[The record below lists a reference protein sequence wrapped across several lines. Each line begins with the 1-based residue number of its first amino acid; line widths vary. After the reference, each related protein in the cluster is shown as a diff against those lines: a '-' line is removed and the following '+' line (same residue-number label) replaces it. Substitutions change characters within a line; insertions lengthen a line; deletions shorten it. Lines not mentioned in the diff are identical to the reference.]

1 MSQPNIA
8 VVTGDWS
15 FGVKP
20 LQPGGCGWYRAA
32 LPTKQLI
39 NHGWA
44 AVLGLPAFNHDGFG
58 VIQDSGGAIHG
69 FDIALIKILMHRDMV
84 GAMQHAKKAGQ
95 TLLVDIDDFYPGL
108 VESNQ
113 AYHYTDPK
121 KSKDVN
127 RDFYYQVIDLADHL
141 VVATQGLYDYY
152 SKQHPSVHLIRNGID
167 FERWKQK
174 KVKDRKPTVGWV
186 GGIPWRSNDIET
198 TQGWLPDFLKS
209 NDLSFHHSGHIANHK
224 NLWDLANID
233 INRVTVS
240 PMQVILDY
248 PQMFQHIDI
257 GIVPLNDIPFNTVG
271 KSALKGMEYAASG
284 IPFVAF
290 ATPEYERLAKLGV
303 GRVARTDDEWRAHM
317 TELLD
322 FETRK
327 KEVKKNY
334 KNLIKTHSM
343 TQRGHEWHSFMS
355 SLYESGFVAN
365 RRKERDEQAV
375 ADYREKLPEGISSN
389 SVEFISS

>member
-8 VVTGDWS
+8 VITGDWS

-39 NHGWA
+39 GRGWA
-44 AVLGLPAFNHDGFG
+44 AALGLPAFNHDGFG

-69 FDIALIKILMHRDMV
+69 FDLVLIKILMHRDMV
-84 GAMQHAKKAGQ
+84 VAMQHAKKAGQ
-95 TLLVDIDDFYPGL
+95 TLVVDIDDFYPGL

-113 AYHYTDPK
+113 AYHFTDPS
-121 KSKDVN
+121 KSKNVN

-141 VVATQGLYDYY
+141 TVATQGLYDYY
-152 SKQHPSVHLIRNGID
+152 SRSHPSVHLIRNGID
-167 FERWKQK
+167 FERWKPK
-174 KVKDRKPTVGWV
+174 KVRDRKPTIGWV

-198 TQGWLPDFLKS
+198 TSNWLPGLLKD
-209 NDLSFHHSGHIANHK
+209 NDLMFHHSGHIQGHK
-224 NLWDLANID
+224 NFWDLAGID

-240 PMQVILDY
+240 PMMVILDY
-248 PQMFQHIDI
+248 PQMFDNIDI
-257 GIVPLNDIPFNTVG
+257 GIVPLNDIEFNTLG

-290 ATPEYERLAKLGV
+290 ATPEYERLAQLGV
-303 GRVARTDDEWRAHM
+303 GRVARTDQEWSAHM

-327 KEVKKNY
+327 REVKKNY
-334 KNLIKTHSM
+334 KNLIKAHSM
-343 TQRGHEWHSFMS
+343 TQRGQEWHSFLS
-355 SLYESGFVAN
+355 SLYSSGFVAK
-365 RRKERDEQAV
+365 RRSMKDEQAV
-375 ADYREKLPEGISSN
+375 ARYCEELPQGISSN
-389 SVEFISS
+389 NIEFISG

>member
-8 VVTGDWS
+8 VITGDWS

-39 NHGWA
+39 GRGWA
-44 AVLGLPAFNHDGFG
+44 AALGLPAFNHDGFG

-69 FDIALIKILMHRDMV
+69 FDLVLIKILMHRDMV
-84 GAMQHAKKAGQ
+84 VAMQHAKKAGQ
-95 TLLVDIDDFYPGL
+95 TLVVDIDDFYPGL

-113 AYHYTDPK
+113 AYHFTDPS
-121 KSKDVN
+121 KSKNVN

-141 VVATQGLYDYY
+141 TVATQGLYDYY
-152 SKQHPSVHLIRNGID
+152 SRSHPSVHLIRNGID
-167 FERWKQK
+167 FERWKPK
-174 KVKDRKPTVGWV
+174 KVRDRKPTIGWV

-198 TQGWLPDFLKS
+198 TSNWLPGLLKD
-209 NDLSFHHSGHIANHK
+209 NDLMFHHSGHIQGHK
-224 NLWDLANID
+224 NFWDLAGID

-240 PMQVILDY
+240 PMMVILDY
-248 PQMFQHIDI
+248 PQMFDNIDI
-257 GIVPLNDIPFNTVG
+257 GIVPLNDIEFNTLG

-290 ATPEYERLAKLGV
+290 ATPEYERLAQLGV
-303 GRVARTDDEWRAHM
+303 GRVARTDQEWSTHM

-327 KEVKKNY
+327 REVKKNY
-334 KNLIKTHSM
+334 KNLIKAHSM
-343 TQRGHEWHSFMS
+343 TQRGQEWHSFLS
-355 SLYESGFVAN
+355 SLYSSGFVAK
-365 RRKERDEQAV
+365 RRSMKDEQAV
-375 ADYREKLPEGISSN
+375 ARYCEELPQGISSN
-389 SVEFISS
+389 NIEFISG